1 MLSYYCKLIYNF
13 FFTIKNKKIDN
24 YSIYF
29 MEKAIILRK
38 IILSDI
44 IHLYL
49 YKYWIKYL
57 FILYINV
64 LMFKW
69 KKQKRY

>member
-1 MLSYYCKLIYNF
+1 M
-13 FFTIKNKKIDN
+13 KNQ
-24 YSIYF
+24 
-29 MEKAIILRK
+29 IILRK

-57 FILYINV
+57 FILYINIF
-64 LMFKW
+64 MFKW